1 MKAMQYISV
10 GEAPK
15 VVEVPVPEPSGEE
28 VLVKVTAAGA
38 CHSDEL
44 IMSFPANQLAALG
57 VRLPLTLGHEGAGV
71 VESVGPASQGV
82 EVGQPVVIYGPWGC
96 GVCATCAGGDEQ
108 YCERAAALAIRPPGL
123 GAPGAMAEYVL
134 VDHSRHLV
142 PLDGLDPV
150 VAAPLTDAGLTPY
163 HAIKAGA
170 PAARAG
176 LDCRRHRRRRA
187 RSPRHPDPARALL
200 VPGGCSRPWRGE
212 ARLRHGGRGPPRVHL
227 RRLGRGEDPGAH
239 RWPRRGGGVRLRG
252 RRSHVRPR
260 RPGRADRGEIVIV
273 GIGGGTV
280 PVGFFTLP
288 YNVSVRAPYWGSL
301 PELHEVLA
309 LARSGAVHVDTER
322 YSLDDAPS
330 VYERMHAR
338 TLRGRAVV
346 VP

>member
-15 VVEVPVPEPSGEE
+15 VVDIPTPEPRGEE

-44 IMSFPANQLAALG
+44 VMSFPEGQLAALG

-71 VESVGPASQGV
+71 VETVGPAAQGV

-108 YCERAAALAIRPPGL
+108 YCERAAELAIRPPGL

-134 VDHSRHLV
+134 VDHPRHLV

-150 VAAPLTDAGLTPY
+150 AAAPLTDAGLTPY
-163 HAIKAGA
+163 HAIK
-170 PAARAG
+170 PV
-176 LDCRRHRRRRA
+176 L
-187 RSPRHPDPARALL
+187 PLL
-200 VPGGCSRPWRGE
+200 VPGSTAVVIGAGGLGHLGIQILRELSSCQVVALDLGE
-212 ARLRHGGRGPPRVHL
+212 EKLAFATEV
-227 RRLGRGEDPGAH
+227 GAH
-239 RWPRRGGGVRLRG
+239 HAFASDESAVAKIREVTGGHGAAAVFDFVGADPTCALAAQVVR
-252 RRSHVRPR
+252 
-260 RPGRADRGEIVIV
+260 AQGEIIIV
-273 GIGGGTV
+273 GIGGGTI

-288 YNVSVRAPYWGSL
+288 YNVRVRAPYWGSL

-309 LARSGAVHVDTER
+309 LARRGAVHVETER
-322 YSLDDAPS
+322 FSLDDAPTI
-330 VYERMHAR
+330 YERMHAR